1 MKPNMNMPDKLI
13 RVLIAVA
20 FAALYFTST
29 VSGNLGL
36 ILLIIGAILLSTV
49 FINFCP
55 LNHFMGISTKKKKE
69 ESTEK

>member
-55 LNHFMGISTKKKKE
+55 LYHFMGISTKKKKE

>member
-1 MKPNMNMPDKLI
+1 MNMPDKLI

-55 LNHFMGISTKKKKE
+55 LYHFMGISTKKKKE

>member
-1 MKPNMNMPDKLI
+1 MNMPDKLI

-55 LNHFMGISTKKKKE
+55 LYHYMGISTKKKKE